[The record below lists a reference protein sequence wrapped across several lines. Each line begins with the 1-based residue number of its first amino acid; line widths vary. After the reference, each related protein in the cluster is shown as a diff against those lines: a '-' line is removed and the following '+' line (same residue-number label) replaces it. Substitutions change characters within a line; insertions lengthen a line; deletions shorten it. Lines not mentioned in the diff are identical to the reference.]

1 MELTNWAYT
10 DKVLDHFMHP
20 KNILEDEKAYK
31 EDGRGITGN
40 IKCGDQMLV
49 VIQVDKAK
57 GVITDCKWKTFG
69 CASAIASTSVLSEMV
84 RGMKIEDAYRL
95 SPKDITKELGG
106 LPEHKIHCS
115 VLGDKALRAAINDYY
130 LRNGMDDRVR
140 TEEARIVCNCM
151 NITDHEIEEAVLEGA
166 RTFYELQEKT
176 KVGTVCGECKDDVLR
191 LLEFYKNKHF
201 CNIAEAMPAK
211 TPV

>member
-1 MELTNWAYT
+1 MEKLNWVYT

-20 KNILEDEKAYK
+20 KNILEDENAYAD
-31 EDGRGITGN
+31 DGKGLTGN
-40 IKCGDQMLV
+40 MKCGDQMLV
-49 VIQVDKAK
+49 VIKVDKEK

-69 CASAIASTSVLSEMV
+69 CASAIASTSVLSEIV
-84 RGMKIEDAYRL
+84 KGMKLEDAYHI

-130 LRNGMDDRVR
+130 LRNGMNDKVR
-140 TEEARIVCNCM
+140 TEEARVVCNCM

-176 KVGTVCGECKDDVLR
+176 KVGTVCGQCKDDVLR
-191 LLEFYKNKHF
+191 LLEFYKQRHF
-201 CNIAEAMPAK
+201 CNIEEGVPAK
-211 TPV
+211 QE